1 MWPGQTSPVTV
12 RAPVTGPPAAP
23 SAVPA
28 SFLKSP
34 DAEFLEALLNQL
46 PAGLMAV
53 DASGQLQALNEEA
66 SRQWGLEPSAP
77 WPSADTLR
85 WETSEGQ
92 PLSDTSTPLARALRG
107 EFLQSERC
115 VLWRPDG
122 GRLPVR
128 CEARPLRGAD
138 GIRGAVLLTWP
149 LPARAAAASGEPE
162 GEERARDEF
171 LAIVSHELRTPLNAV
186 LGWASVLRQRKV
198 DAAMLAKGL
207 ETIERNA
214 RIQARLVEDL
224 LDLGRVI
231 SGKLKVGMSPLE
243 PRAFIQ
249 AAVETVRSAAE
260 AKGVTLEARLV
271 AADGMQVSGDAERL
285 QQVMWNLLSNAV
297 KFTPGGGQVLVRA
310 FPEGRQLVVEVRDT
324 GMGIPASFM
333 GHLFERFRQADA
345 GPVKTQR
352 GLGLGLALVRHL
364 VELHGG
370 TVSAH
375 SDGQDQGSTFR
386 VALPL
391 LRPT

>member
-1 MWPGQTSPVTV
+1 
-12 RAPVTGPPAAP
+12 
-23 SAVPA
+23 VPA

-34 DAEFLEALLNQL
+34 DAEFLETLLSQL

-53 DASGQLQALNEEA
+53 DATGQLQALNEEA
-66 SRQWGLEPSAP
+66 ARQWGLEPSAP
-77 WPSADTLR
+77 WPSTDALR
-85 WETSEGQ
+85 WETPEGQ
-92 PLSDTSTPLARALRG
+92 PLSPTSTPLSRALRG
-107 EFLQSERC
+107 EFLQAERC
-115 VLWRPDG
+115 VLWRQDG
-122 GRLPVR
+122 ERLLVR

-138 GIRGAVLLTWP
+138 GIRGAVLLTWS
-149 LPARAAAASGEPE
+149 LPDRARTASAHGEPE

-231 SGKLKVGMSPLE
+231 SGKLKVGMTPLE
-243 PRAFIQ
+243 PRGFIQ

-271 AADGMQVSGDAERL
+271 AADGLQVSGDAERL
-285 QQVMWNLLSNAV
+285 QQVVWNLLSNAV
-297 KFTPGGGQVLVRA
+297 KFTPGGGHVLVRA
-310 FPEGRQLVVEVRDT
+310 FPQGHQLVVEVQDT
-324 GMGIPASFM
+324 GMGIPQSFM
-333 GHLFERFRQADA
+333 AHLFERFRQADA

-375 SDGQDQGSTFR
+375 SDGQDKGSTFR
-386 VALPL
+386 VQLPL